1 MENKVSSPKILNI
14 VVCVILL
21 IIFVIYNAVNVNA
34 EEINPKEELINK
46 IELGNKYPSLIN
58 KNNINIE
65 KEINKLEN
73 FINEKKETILFFTNM
88 FGYDYDE
95 VVNNIINKEKEY
107 GYFIENNIGY
117 ITNKDGTLIKYKN
130 FEYGLIEYLYKIK
143 DIKRT
148 KKYVPYMGSSE
159 YIEKLIIYFSN
170 IYDNV
175 DPVVLLG
182 IGAAESG
189 YYKVKY
195 MLKSNNIY
203 GGMSRSGLI
212 KHENIELGVLSYTR
226 MMSKKYYG
234 KGLNN
239 IYSIGKVYCPVIE
252 NNTKIASPHW
262 INLVNK
268 AIEKYKDIEKNITI
282 NDLI

>member
-95 VVNNIINKEKEY
+95 VVNNIINKEKELV
-107 GYFIENNIGY
+107 
-117 ITNKDGTLIKYKN
+117 TL
-130 FEYGLIEYLYKIK
+130 
-143 DIKRT
+143 
-148 KKYVPYMGSSE
+148 
-159 YIEKLIIYFSN
+159 
-170 IYDNV
+170 
-175 DPVVLLG
+175 
-182 IGAAESG
+182 
-189 YYKVKY
+189 
-195 MLKSNNIY
+195 
-203 GGMSRSGLI
+203 
-212 KHENIELGVLSYTR
+212 
-226 MMSKKYYG
+226 
-234 KGLNN
+234 
-239 IYSIGKVYCPVIE
+239 
-252 NNTKIASPHW
+252 
-262 INLVNK
+262 
-268 AIEKYKDIEKNITI
+268 
-282 NDLI
+282 